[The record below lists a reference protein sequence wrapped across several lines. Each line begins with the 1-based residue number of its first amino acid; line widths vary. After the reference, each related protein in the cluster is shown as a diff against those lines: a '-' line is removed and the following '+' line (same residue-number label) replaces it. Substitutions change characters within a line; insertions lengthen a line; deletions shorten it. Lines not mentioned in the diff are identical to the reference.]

1 MKSFAVGIPVFAR
14 SVARCTDVIA
24 FVLLSAMLSSLAFA
38 ENNKLPKIGALW
50 FQDQVGAALYQKL
63 LHDAL
68 RDLGYVDGKTAT
80 FVTRFAQGDATKLP
94 ALLTDILSQKVDV
107 MFLTPW
113 ALELAKQTT
122 NATPIVSFF
131 FDPIAEGVA
140 KSLARPSGNIT
151 GISWQSTESSGK
163 RMQYVMELI
172 PGIKQVTLLY
182 DPTDSGVALD
192 AQSTRNVAAGVGIK
206 VDSVTFSN
214 ATELESSFSR
224 IARAKPRAMIVVHS
238 ALTVQHREQ
247 IVRFAIRANLPLV
260 SEGPDWAQAGAL
272 LSYGPSIADIFKRTA
287 AYMNKILKGAKPGDL
302 PIEQPTLFVLA
313 VNQKTAKAIGI
324 KISEPI
330 LLRADE
336 VIK

>member
-1 MKSFAVGIPVFAR
+1 MKSIAVGIPVFAR

-24 FVLLSAMLSSLAFA
+24 FVLLSAMLNSLAFA
-38 ENNKLPKIGALW
+38 ENNKLPKIGELW

-80 FVTRFAQGDATKLP
+80 FVTRFAQGDPTKLP
-94 ALLTDILSQKVDV
+94 ALLADVLVQKVDV
-107 MFLTPW
+107 MFLTPR

-122 NATPIVSFF
+122 NATPIVSLF

-172 PGIKQVTLLY
+172 PGTKQVTLLY
-182 DPTDSGVALD
+182 DPTESGGALD
-192 AQSTRNVAAGVGIK
+192 AQSIRNVAAGVGIK
-206 VDSVTFSN
+206 VDSVTFGN
-214 ATELESSFSR
+214 AAELESSFSR

-247 IVRFAIRANLPLV
+247 IVRFAIHANLPLV

-272 LSYGPSIADIFKRTA
+272 LSYGPSIADVFKRTA
-287 AYMNKILKGAKPGDL
+287 AYMSKILKGAKPGDL
-302 PIEQPTLFVLA
+302 PIEQPTLFLLA